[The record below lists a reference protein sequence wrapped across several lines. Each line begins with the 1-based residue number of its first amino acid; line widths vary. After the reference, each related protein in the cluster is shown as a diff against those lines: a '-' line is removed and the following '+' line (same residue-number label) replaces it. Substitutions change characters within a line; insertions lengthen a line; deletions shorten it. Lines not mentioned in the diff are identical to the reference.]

1 MSLNSQVLK
10 GDKMAWAEE
19 AKGSTGLRAAG
30 QDCKRKPK
38 VLPSYMTLDKPLD
51 LCFLGLF
58 PALLQ
63 GIGAAT

>member
-1 MSLNSQVLK
+1 
-10 GDKMAWAEE
+10 MAWAEE

-30 QDCKRKPK
+30 QDCKHKPK
-38 VLPSYMTLDKPLD
+38 ALPSYMTLAKPLD

>member
-30 QDCKRKPK
+30 QDCKPK
-38 VLPSYMTLDKPLD
+38 ALPSYMTLDKPLD
-51 LCFLGLF
+51 LYFLGQF